1 MARSRKELE
10 HDNIAMNEKRNL
22 EAAKELIQ
30 REAKIKEKMRKAE
43 VNVSALKL
51 DLGYYRLFI
60 RRRTR
65 RESKKKFE
73 FEKIWNWRKE
83 RKKA

>member
-1 MARSRKELE
+1 
-10 HDNIAMNEKRNL
+10 MNEKRNL

-51 DLGYYRLFI
+51 DWGYYRLFI

-65 RESKKKFE
+65 RESRKKFE